1 MIRAAARRARRSIG
15 CLRER
20 WARSPVILLYHRVA
34 VEAPDPF
41 GLCVSPPNFAAQ
53 LEVLSSEHEPVSVAE
68 LVARVRLGQATRRE
82 VAVTFDDGYRDN
94 LEAAL
99 PLLRRHGVPATF
111 FIASGQSR
119 ERGFWWDALELA
131 LLRNASLPSRIS
143 VRLGSRSEAFDCT
156 NPLRAFH
163 RLHERLIVLPPGPR
177 QDALRAV
184 IEASGLAPGRDAAE
198 RVLTP
203 SQIKAIADAPRME
216 IGAHSVT
223 HSLLTRL
230 STAERREEIRRS
242 RSDLEALVGRP
253 VRGFA
258 YPYGYFDPATID
270 DAREE
275 GVEYACT
282 CVPRRVGR
290 REDPLRLPRIEAAD
304 CGADEFRRALAWSI
318 PRRHLGMPS

>member
-1 MIRAAARRARRSIG
+1 MIRAAARRARRWIG
-15 CLRER
+15 HFGER
-20 WARSPVILLYHRVA
+20 WARGPVILLYHRVA
-34 VEAPDPF
+34 AEATDPF
-41 GLCVSPPNFAAQ
+41 GLCVSPANFAAQ
-53 LEVLSSEHEPVSVAE
+53 LEVLSSEHEPVSLPE
-68 LVARVRLGQATRRE
+68 LVARLRAGEATRRE

-94 LEAAL
+94 LDVAL

-111 FIASGQSR
+111 FIASGQAR

-131 LLRNASLPSRIS
+131 LLHNASLPSRIS
-143 VRLGSRSEAFDCT
+143 VSLGSRSEAFDCT

-163 RLHERLIVLPPGPR
+163 GLHARLMVLPAGPR
-177 QDALRAV
+177 QEALRAV
-184 IEASGLAPGRDAAE
+184 IEACGLAPDRDAAE
-198 RVLTP
+198 RVLSP
-203 SQIKAIADAPRME
+203 SQVKAIADVPRME

-258 YPYGYFDPATID
+258 YPYGYFDTATID

-282 CVPRRVGR
+282 CVPGRVGPR
-290 REDPLRLPRIEAAD
+290 ADSLRLPRIEAAD